1 MENDMKFA
9 TRTLLASTA
18 AIALALP
25 AMAAGPLVSADQ
37 LLNML
42 SEGKVLA
49 LDVREAAKE
58 GPTAYAKGHI
68 PGSVYAP
75 MDMANWR
82 TTRDGVPAMAPDA
95 DKFANYMRSLGLDRG
110 EQVVLIYSGVE
121 PGLGDLAAAT
131 RAYWTLKSMGHEKV
145 AILNGGVAGWAAA
158 GLNLA
163 VSPTEPIAAGN
174 FTARFSDK
182 WLADAADV
190 QAALTSDVK
199 LIDARPTAQYV
210 GEAKHPKAKKAGH
223 IPGAPNLYGGKL
235 LDGAMVKDADAI
247 RALFAEVGVE
257 AGDDVITYC
266 NGGFYCSA
274 VWFAGHELAGIEKMR
289 VYDGSMMD
297 WTQVETRPVVAG
309 ES

>member
-1 MENDMKFA
+1 MKFA

-18 AIALALP
+18 AIAFALP
-25 AMAAGPLVSADQ
+25 AMAAGPLVSADE
-37 LLNML
+37 LLTML

-82 TTRDGVPAMAPDA
+82 TTRDGIPAMAPDA
-95 DKFANYMRSLGLDRG
+95 DKFQAYMRSLGLDRG

-163 VSPTEPIAAGN
+163 VSPTEPAAAGN
-174 FTARFSDK
+174 FTARFSDV

-199 LIDARPTAQYV
+199 LIDARPTGQYA
-210 GEAKHPKAKKAGH
+210 GESKHPKAKKAGH

-235 LDGAMVKDADAI
+235 LDGAMVKDAAAI
-247 RALFAEVGVE
+247 EKLFAEVGVS
-257 AGDDVITYC
+257 ASDDVITYC

-274 VWFAGHELAGIEKMR
+274 IWFAAHEILGYDKVR
-289 VYDGSMMD
+289 VYDGSMID
-297 WTQVETRPVVAG
+297 WTQDESRPVATG
-309 ES
+309 PAS